1 MLRRKSPTSLNLKK
15 QTLRNAIF
23 YFVFLVILL
32 FWEHI
37 CGVNAQGNRGVI
49 INNQKF
55 NDSSGTHYEPSTK
68 HVNQMN
74 LLNQTKHFSSSTS
87 KVIIIFEKKIEKEIA
102 C

>member
-1 MLRRKSPTSLNLKK
+1 MLRRKSPTSLDLNK

-23 YFVFLVILL
+23 YFIFLVILL
-32 FWEHI
+32 VHI

-55 NDSSGTHYEPSTK
+55 NDSSGTHNEPSTK
-68 HVNQMN
+68 HENQMN
-74 LLNQTKHFSSSTS
+74 LLNYTQLFTSSTS
-87 KVIIIFEKKIEKEIA
+87 KVIIASENKIEKEIA